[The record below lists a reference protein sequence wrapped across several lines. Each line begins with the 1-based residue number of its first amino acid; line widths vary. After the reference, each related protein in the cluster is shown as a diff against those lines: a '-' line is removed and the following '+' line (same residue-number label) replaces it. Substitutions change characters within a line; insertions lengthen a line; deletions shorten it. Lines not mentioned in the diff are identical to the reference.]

1 MTQVILNES
10 TPNRQFLPFWEIDEV
25 AVNSLRDFNELTY
38 LKSMKVKSHLSEY
51 KVIDSSGKEEIVKAE
66 CAQEAAKSSSIK
78 NPKSIIYLEN
88 AAPSFLS
95 ADYLEA

>member
-10 TPNRQFLPFWEIDEV
+10 TPDRQFLPFWEIDEAV
-25 AVNSLRDFNELTY
+25 VNSLRDFNELTSM
-38 LKSMKVKSHLSEY
+38 KSMKVKSHLSEY

-78 NPKSIIYLEN
+78 NPKAIIYLEN
-88 AAPSFLS
+88 VTPSFL
-95 ADYLEA
+95 DKDFFEA